1 MAEAPDSAVPPIFKF
16 LTLQRGGIDT
26 YVSHWSKLLE
36 GAQESPQAFY
46 GTVEE
51 RLKKREIPG
60 ATVSKVE
67 WPEGGVGSAKRL
79 YLRVER
85 GDDVVDVCGA
95 PFGNAFFVSSWL
107 CAPPPN
113 LLNAVLMLV
122 AGVVLAGVLTW
133 QGIDLIQGALIGLDV
148 MFMSGVFLLGI
159 IRPIFFPPRP
169 TFYRVDTA
177 SMFYTAVHQ
186 SVIEAVDQLTTTK
199 GVRALAAEERKPVM
213 RYMNAA

>member
-1 MAEAPDSAVPPIFKF
+1 MAEAPEFVPPIFKF

-26 YVSHWSKLLE
+26 YISHWSQLIE

-46 GTVEE
+46 GTIEE
-51 RLKKREIPG
+51 GLKKREIPG
-60 ATVSKVE
+60 AKISNVE

-85 GDDVVDVCGA
+85 GEDVVDICGA

-113 LLNAVLMLV
+113 LLNAVLMLFG
-122 AGVVLAGVLTW
+122 GVVLAGVLAS
-133 QGIDLIQGALIGLDV
+133 QGLDFIQGALIALDL
-148 MFMSGVFLLGI
+148 MFMLGVFLLGI

-177 SMFYTAVHQ
+177 SMFYTAVQ
-186 SVIEAVDQLTTTK
+186 KAVTDAVDQLTTAK
-199 GVRALAAEERKPVM
+199 GVRGLTPEEKKPIM
-213 RYMNAA
+213 RFTSPGF